1 MEDLVQAVQGLQN
14 QVQQQQTENQLLR
27 DRITNFE
34 LQQAQQAAQQAAVSP
49 SHHGGGVNP
58 DEILRAL
65 QGLPEAISRMNR
77 PKGLIDPKGLGK
89 PTVLGDDADAKF
101 RLWAIKLEDYV
112 AGVFGGRCREVLE
125 WSAGMDAEVTQTD
138 IDNNFGMAADLNDQ
152 WDEVDEPNSQLYT
165 VLRATTEGNPFDLV
179 ENCPTG
185 RGLEAW
191 RLLHRRFDPA
201 TGSRK
206 RVMLQALTNPERASY
221 ESLQAALERWKAL
234 RSRYDRK
241 KDQFGIREALPES
254 LAMNALEK
262 LVPKDLETHLMLN
275 YTRFRTFDEMEQEVI
290 NFIEAKTG
298 SRMVV
303 SSNFAKPSNS
313 NGPVAM
319 DVDSLVRAV
328 SGTLSSLA
336 KGKGGGK
343 PGNNQKPGGKFEGTC
358 DHCGKPGHKKA
369 QCWHRDPNNK
379 GKASSRSS
387 SASPKKV
394 RFEGKCDNCGKVGHK
409 KAQCWQ
415 PSGGKGR
422 GGDKQKGKQKGSA
435 NSLDNPEPEPP
446 ADAGGL
452 DLCTITSSPTPSR
465 TSRVSTSRMSRVTDI
480 PYFEEEG
487 EESRAAS
494 DREASV
500 ASTVNS
506 LDEGWIKCNLDTGA
520 SVTVFPRRMFN
531 NVDEPNDVRLKT
543 ASGEIIRGYGTT
555 SIRGKDEKGIGRKLT
570 GQVTEVHKILVS
582 AGALHKKG
590 FSTWIGP
597 GGGCIIPLKHPI
609 NDALGV
615 AYAAAIGKHG
625 DEGIIPLYEE
635 NGVYNFYINDLED
648 VNKLDA
654 PATPDEEPP
663 EKRAEMKLVPQPTFA
678 PAPRATG
685 SDAPMRSRSPM
696 RHRPVCAVEGDDPEG
711 DAGDDQ
717 MQVRGDEVEEPVEAR
732 RANPGWTPKSPTDRE
747 RAEHESSGH
756 AVYRSWCEE
765 CIKAT
770 GMSHQHRRIDHSE
783 DLVDTVTMDYYYM
796 GEEDGAKPYLVAQDR
811 RTGMMM
817 STSLREIRCGR
828 LDSNEAL
835 GKVLGRPR
843 LQGGGLEERWREGLD
858 RTEKSCSPTIKRAG
872 QSNPRGVTKGRFKSQ
887 WRS

>member
-1 MEDLVQAVQGLQN
+1 M
-14 QVQQQQTENQLLR
+14 
-27 DRITNFE
+27 
-34 LQQAQQAAQQAAVSP
+34 
-49 SHHGGGVNP
+49 
-58 DEILRAL
+58 
-65 QGLPEAISRMNR
+65 
-77 PKGLIDPKGLGK
+77 
-89 PTVLGDDADAKF
+89 
-101 RLWAIKLEDYV
+101 
-112 AGVFGGRCREVLE
+112 
-125 WSAGMDAEVTQTD
+125 
-138 IDNNFGMAADLNDQ
+138 
-152 WDEVDEPNSQLYT
+152 
-165 VLRATTEGNPFDLV
+165 
-179 ENCPTG
+179 
-185 RGLEAW
+185 
-191 RLLHRRFDPA
+191 
-201 TGSRK
+201 
-206 RVMLQALTNPERASY
+206 
-221 ESLQAALERWKAL
+221 
-234 RSRYDRK
+234 
-241 KDQFGIREALPES
+241 
-254 LAMNALEK
+254 
-262 LVPKDLETHLMLN
+262 
-275 YTRFRTFDEMEQEVI
+275 
-290 NFIEAKTG
+290 
-298 SRMVV
+298 
-303 SSNFAKPSNS
+303 
-313 NGPVAM
+313 
-319 DVDSLVRAV
+319 
-328 SGTLSSLA
+328 
-336 KGKGGGK
+336 
-343 PGNNQKPGGKFEGTC
+343 
-358 DHCGKPGHKKA
+358 
-369 QCWHRDPNNK
+369 
-379 GKASSRSS
+379 
-387 SASPKKV
+387 
-394 RFEGKCDNCGKVGHK
+394 
-409 KAQCWQ
+409 
-415 PSGGKGR
+415 
-422 GGDKQKGKQKGSA
+422 
-435 NSLDNPEPEPP
+435 
-446 ADAGGL
+446 
-452 DLCTITSSPTPSR
+452 
-465 TSRVSTSRMSRVTDI
+465 
-480 PYFEEEG
+480 
-487 EESRAAS
+487 
-494 DREASV
+494 

-555 SIRGKDEKGIGRKLT
+555 SLRGKDEKGIGRKLT

-685 SDAPMRSRSPM
+685 SDAPMRSRSPV